1 MKNKHQ
7 YRYIERQKKLVGE
20 SKELWLERNVEFRQ
34 LDPTLRGENDD
45 MIRVYGGYA
54 CATLQLRG
62 ISSLTRGGKPRRLIA
77 TASYLD
83 KTEVR
88 ALIEKLQEIER
99 TLQ

>member
-1 MKNKHQ
+1 MIPIRH
-7 YRYIERQKKLVGE
+7 IERKMKLVGE
-20 SKELWLERNVEFRQ
+20 SNELWLERAVDFQQ
-34 LDPTLRGENDD
+34 LEPLQPHENDD

-83 KTEVR
+83 KREVR

-99 TLQ
+99 TLR